1 MFHTRE
7 GNVVHTGDFKFDLT
21 PVNNQH
27 PDIHKMAKIGS
38 EGVLA
43 LLSESTNAERPGF
56 TPSERSVG
64 ERIEE
69 IFMKANR
76 KVIISTFASN
86 VNRVQQIV
94 EACIKQIEN
103 WLCSAEVW

>member
-56 TPSERSVG
+56 TPSEIGRRTDRGNIYES
-64 ERIEE
+64 
-69 IFMKANR
+69 K
-76 KVIISTFASN
+76 
-86 VNRVQQIV
+86 
-94 EACIKQIEN
+94 
-103 WLCSAEVW
+103 

>member
-1 MFHTRE
+1 
-7 GNVVHTGDFKFDLT
+7 
-21 PVNNQH
+21 
-27 PDIHKMAKIGS
+27 MAKIGS

-94 EACIKQIEN
+94 EACIKNKSKTSFAREKYGK
-103 WLCSAEVW
+103 CSRGCSRERLFIYSRRYVD

>member
-1 MFHTRE
+1 
-7 GNVVHTGDFKFDLT
+7 
-21 PVNNQH
+21 
-27 PDIHKMAKIGS
+27 MAKIGS

-94 EACIKQIEN
+94 EACIKTN
-103 WLCSAEVW
+103 RKLALLGKYGKCSRGCSRERLFTYSRRYVD